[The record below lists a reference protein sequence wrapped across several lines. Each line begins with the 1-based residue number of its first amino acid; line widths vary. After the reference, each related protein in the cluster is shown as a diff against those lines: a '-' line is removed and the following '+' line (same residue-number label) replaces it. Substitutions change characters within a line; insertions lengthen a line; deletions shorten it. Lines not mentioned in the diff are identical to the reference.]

1 MLNKEEKEILFTY
14 ELNKPISI
22 GRYISDFIFKNPCNF
37 NISAPIMALSKDTT
51 TKVSEH
57 YNLDNIETNIIN
69 FIKNNEMPYAFTVFN
84 YNFTSLLI
92 LIANNL
98 QNSWR
103 YDSQR
108 YSVFDIY
115 MTILQKN
122 NEDIVIS
129 LKSQFKNYLIFDTNY
144 TNYIF
149 VVDDLNYPL
158 FINDLMIVN
167 NNKPFNEFSV
177 NESFNFNGLRI
188 PYPQLIEDD
197 SDPQSETPVE
207 RYKKKFESCLAMVMT
222 DARFRNNRS
231 RVIGEASICS
241 YMKMVMAIDEIEAED
256 AKYLIVKNVN
266 DSSQPIDKLSDND
279 QKFLMRESFI
289 FKSRTSEE

>member
-22 GRYISDFIFKNPCNF
+22 GRYISDFIFKNPYNF

-57 YNLDNIETNIIN
+57 YNLDNIRCNIIN
-69 FIKNNEMPYAFTVFN
+69 FVKNNEMPYALTVFN

-92 LIANNL
+92 LIANRLSND
-98 QNSWR
+98 WR
-103 YDSQR
+103 YDSRR
-108 YSVFDIY
+108 YSIFDIY

-122 NEDIVIS
+122 DEDIVIS
-129 LKSQFKNYLIFDTNY
+129 LKSQYKNYLIFDTNY
-144 TNYIF
+144 TNYMF
-149 VVDDLNYPL
+149 VVDDLNYSL
-158 FINDLMIVN
+158 FINDLMITN

-188 PYPQLIEDD
+188 PYPQLIEDN

-207 RYKKKFESCLAMVMT
+207 IYKKKFENCLAMVMT
-222 DARFRNNRS
+222 DARFRNNRNN
-231 RVIGEASICS
+231 VIGEASICS
-241 YMKMVMAIDEIEAED
+241 YMKMTMEIDEIEAED
-256 AKYLIVKNVN
+256 AKYLVVKNMN

-279 QKFLMRESFI
+279 QKFLMRASSV
-289 FKSRTSEE
+289 FKSRTSE